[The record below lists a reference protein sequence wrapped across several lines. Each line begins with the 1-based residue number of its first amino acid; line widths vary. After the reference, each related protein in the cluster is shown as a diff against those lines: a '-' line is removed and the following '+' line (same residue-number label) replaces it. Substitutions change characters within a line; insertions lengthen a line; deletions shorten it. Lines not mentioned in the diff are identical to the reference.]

1 MYGFFS
7 CVNLFLCYNSAMKK
21 RLIAIIAALAVA
33 VTALVAFAG
42 CQSVSPQRLLLNSR
56 PWESVDTEEYFVYDV
71 VYSPSEGE
79 TVNGSY
85 TVAVKGYAAGSS
97 LTVGDFTYENPCF
110 YVHAELTL
118 DNGDYIITDSVVDP
132 NIVALYGSEE
142 KSERG
147 TLTKYTARY
156 DDGDCNYSYSVQN
169 EGEEATI
176 SEGTIGM
183 GDFSSSAYI
192 DNTFLYQ
199 LVRCLP
205 SVTSSLSFSVP
216 NFVQGTKESASVA
229 ISSTIVNEPFSNGA
243 ETAEGEDAPT
253 VACYAVTISLNR
265 TFPGS
270 GTPLI
275 CSLARDDYKLSDDA
289 SIKHMVVK
297 MIEGATTYTL
307 RTVSDS
313 IPE

>member
-1 MYGFFS
+1 
-7 CVNLFLCYNSAMKK
+7 MKK

-183 GDFSSSAYI
+183 GDCCLELPLRAGKAFHSPEAVMLFGENRQNISFCSSSFAVSGYVGPI
-192 DNTFLYQ
+192 TKQEKVSLY
-199 LVRCLP
+199 
-205 SVTSSLSFSVP
+205 
-216 NFVQGTKESASVA
+216 
-229 ISSTIVNEPFSNGA
+229 
-243 ETAEGEDAPT
+243 
-253 VACYAVTISLNR
+253 
-265 TFPGS
+265 
-270 GTPLI
+270 
-275 CSLARDDYKLSDDA
+275 
-289 SIKHMVVK
+289 
-297 MIEGATTYTL
+297 
-307 RTVSDS
+307 
-313 IPE
+313 